1 MIALFRTLII
11 VYILAINIYGFML
24 IVTQKR
30 QSEERAKRTIKDS
43 TLLVSALLGGALG
56 IYLALFILHYRV
68 NSLFL
73 MISMPL
79 IIVLNVYILITG
91 FTTNF
96 GFLVQSTL

>member
-1 MIALFRTLII
+1 MIALVRTLII

-24 IVTQKR
+24 VYTQKR
-30 QSEERAKRTIKDS
+30 QNEERAKQIVKDS
-43 TLLVSALLGGALG
+43 TLFISALLGGAFG

-79 IIVLNVYILITG
+79 IIVLNIYILITG